1 MIDMKQNL
9 LKIMENK
16 RNVCLTTITKGNT
29 QSKEKPIYKY
39 LFFMLY
45 ISFILPLGDLI

>member
-1 MIDMKQNL
+1 MKQNL
-9 LKIMENK
+9 LNKMENK
-16 RNVCLTTITKGNT
+16 RNVCLTTMTERNT
-29 QSKEKPIYKY
+29 QTKEKPIYKY